1 MSSVYITCEYCN
13 NNIHIKNKSRH
24 EKSKKCVDNRTNAYI
39 SIVYYSCK
47 YCNKQFNLLDNK
59 NTHEINCKFKDIY
72 NKLQLELK
80 DKDNELK
87 DKDIEII
94 ELKNNKDIELK
105 DKDIEINDLKKN
117 KDIELKDKDIEIN
130 DLKNIKDIEIIELK
144 KYNDLILYEQQMN
157 RNYINEQKKILV
169 DLRNQIYTL
178 QLNKQEI
185 HNHNNIQIN
194 ININFNEIKD
204 HLDKYTIETLTNQ
217 NDIISYIYDIYKNK
231 LVLLNDKRKIIGYYN
246 NNENIKD
253 NKCRNFLKNCA
264 KQLSEPNDILCKIY
278 YDILDKKKMREAHHN
293 QQMTEDMIDSK
304 RFSKTITGKKFQD
317 YIINELKKRDM

>member
-1 MSSVYITCEYCN
+1 MPIYIICEYCN
-13 NNIHIKNKSRH
+13 KNINKNHKPRH
-24 EKSKKCVDNRTNAYI
+24 ERSKKCLDNRTNDKI

-47 YCNKQFNLLDNK
+47 YCNKQFDQLSNK
-59 NTHEINCKFKDIY
+59 NTHENLIRCNSKELY
-72 NKLQLELK
+72 YKLQLELK
-80 DKDNELK
+80 N
-87 DKDIEII
+87 
-94 ELKNNKDIELK
+94 
-105 DKDIEINDLKKN
+105 KDIEINDLKKN
-117 KDIELKDKDIEIN
+117 KDIEIIELK
-130 DLKNIKDIEIIELK
+130 KNKDIEIIELK

-253 NKCRNFLKNCA
+253 IKCKKFLKNCA
-264 KQLSEPNDILCKIY
+264 KQLSEPNYILCKRY
-278 YDILDKKKMREAHHN
+278 YDLLDNKKMREAHHN

-317 YIINELKKRDM
+317 YIINELKKRDK

>member
-1 MSSVYITCEYCN
+1 MSSYIICEYCKQ
-13 NNIHIKNKSRH
+13 NIYIKNKSRH
-24 EKSKKCVDNRTNAYI
+24 EKSKKCLDYRTNDNI
-39 SIVYYSCK
+39 SILYYSCK
-47 YCNKQFNLLDNK
+47 YCNSRFNRSDNK
-59 NTHEINCKFKDIY
+59 KIHEINCQFKDIY
-72 NKLQLELK
+72 YKLQLELK

-87 DKDIEII
+87 DKDNELKDKDNEII
-94 ELKNNKDIELK
+94 ELKNKKDNELK
-105 DKDIEINDLKKN
+105 DKDN
-117 KDIELKDKDIEIN
+117 
-130 DLKNIKDIEIIELK
+130 EIIELK
-144 KYNDLILYEQQMN
+144 NKKDLEIMKLKNQYDCISYTGRHREAHIDGQ
-157 RNYINEQKKILV
+157 EKIII

-304 RFSKTITGKKFQD
+304 RFSKTIIGRKFQD
-317 YIINELKKRDM
+317 YIINELKKRNM